1 MGWRLL
7 VYFFRQPMIKLKAH
21 SGFPIYFLIKTLTSF
36 LLYPGLGPT
45 VYSGGVK
52 VI

>member
-1 MGWRLL
+1 MGWWIL
-7 VYFFRQPMIKLKAH
+7 VNFIRQPMIKLKAH